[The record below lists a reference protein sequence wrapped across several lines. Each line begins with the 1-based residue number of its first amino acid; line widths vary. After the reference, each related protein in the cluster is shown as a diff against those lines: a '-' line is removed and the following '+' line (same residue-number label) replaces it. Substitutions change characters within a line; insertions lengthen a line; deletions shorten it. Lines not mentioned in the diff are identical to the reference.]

1 MIVEND
7 VCYNIFAKYGFSWGG
22 LWSDPSIISILKRNP
37 DKILQVFGLSNLQ
50 KQTEVPAHGGT
61 GEREYSECH
70 QISDTEHYFP
80 HKGEDCLTPLPARP
94 LKT

>member
-1 MIVEND
+1 MDSAGAV
-7 VCYNIFAKYGFSWGG
+7 YGVIR
-22 LWSDPSIISILKRNP
+22 LIISILKRNP
-37 DKILQVFGLSNLQ
+37 DKILQVCGLSNLQ